1 MNRSLT
7 NVIFGGIAP
16 TQVSEGESDY
26 SRPRLMSDSTK
37 GMSVTRTNVEEVV
50 EMLGNA
56 ESVIVVPGYG
66 QPHAVQAIRNARGL
80 CADRYRY
87 GRR

>member
-1 MNRSLT
+1 MLRLW
-7 NVIFGGIAP
+7 
-16 TQVSEGESDY
+16 
-26 SRPRLMSDSTK
+26 LMSDSTK

-66 QPHAVQAIRNARGL
+66 QSHVILSAVQDLGALG
-80 CADRYRY
+80 ADECRY
-87 GRR
+87 GRG